1 MVAFL
6 MAVASV
12 TLYGCSAGLCAF
24 RTIRKS
30 DRFPVAARLLFL
42 AAFLL
47 HSASIGMESVST
59 SGTILQG
66 PNILMLASWVLA
78 LVSLF
83 VSVASRRPYGY
94 LAIASAT
101 VSLFILFS
109 QMILMADVYKRQSIR
124 ASTLKVSPVSK

>member
-47 HSASIGMESVST
+47 HSASDALLSVKS
-59 SGTILQG
+59 
-66 PNILMLASWVLA
+66 N
-78 LVSLF
+78 
-83 VSVASRRPYGY
+83 SRVR
-94 LAIASAT
+94 SAF
-101 VSLFILFS
+101 L
-109 QMILMADVYKRQSIR
+109 
-124 ASTLKVSPVSK
+124 

>member
-83 VSVASRRPYGY
+83 VSVASRRAVWVSGHRVGNGIAFHPVFPDDPYGFR
-94 LAIASAT
+94 LCA
-101 VSLFILFS
+101 L
-109 QMILMADVYKRQSIR
+109 RE
-124 ASTLKVSPVSK
+124 

>member
-47 HSASIGMESVST
+47 HSVSIGMESVST

-66 PNILMLASWVLA
+66 PNVLMLASWVLA

-83 VSVASRRPYGY
+83 VSVASHRVGNGIAFHPVFPDDSYGFR
-94 LAIASAT
+94 LCA
-101 VSLFILFS
+101 L
-109 QMILMADVYKRQSIR
+109 RE
-124 ASTLKVSPVSK
+124 